1 MLTHFGEST
10 GLSATLEK
18 RIDTHEKE
26 RFISVPARR
35 TANRLRNRIIDR
47 DPPVSIP
54 KTYRNPIAAL
64 RAARLP
70 HSVTIEVER
79 SRHVL
84 EANLSEEASQ
94 LLAQSLVELRM
105 LGADAS
111 LLSAIVQR
119 LSLLAPRLTGS
130 GGLAAWLTAV
140 REVAQQARH
149 CTLALLES
157 SDEVLRHG
165 SPAELLMW
173 ARLGLRHGQLR
184 SAESDSALA
193 HFELRSR
200 ESTYVAAG
208 GERIDLSANKA
219 RLSHLLRALFDVAPQ
234 LLPVEQGLATRRPF
248 LSSLGLHMPEA
259 GRAMRGGLARRWYD
273 AAAAHAGAHLQYS
286 TYRFER
292 GSLKPIQTALLGLLE
307 DARVEALAAA
317 QMPGLRRLWLE
328 FHTVEPTHG
337 DTLLVLMLRL
347 ARCLLEPR
355 HGDPHPW
362 VVKARRLF
370 YDATDD
376 GRAPQVLQS
385 ALLRDMASRLGND
398 IGQMR
403 LQFNAREYVVEPA
416 YRDDNAH
423 LWQASA
429 DAQPQVQLAAD
440 EQPLPPQDDTE
451 QEIDQDGDDGAPAAR
466 PRPVEAAP
474 DGTEESMLAT
484 LQYPEWDRLVGD
496 YRSAWCTVLEGRP
509 PPGDPHALQACIDK
523 HATLLAHLE
532 RVMRAGRLRERVK
545 LRAQLRGD
553 ELDIDAAVRSAIERR
568 ARHSPGQ
575 KVHQRLDRRE
585 RDIAALVLLDSSASG
600 ADPVA
605 TGSGSVFDLARE
617 AALLTCLTLTRGG
630 DRCALHAFC
639 SNGRHEVRYDEA
651 LRFDEELAAPSI
663 ARLAGVQPRLSTRM
677 GAALRHASV
686 RLAAQ
691 SQRRKL
697 LLFVT
702 DGEPHDIDIFD
713 RRYLIEDARRAV
725 LEAGRL
731 SIVVFCVTLDPAADA
746 YVRTI
751 CGAGNYRVLDR
762 IESLPRVLPQMVLR
776 LTR

>member
-1 MLTHFGEST
+1 M
-10 GLSATLEK
+10 
-18 RIDTHEKE
+18 
-26 RFISVPARR
+26 
-35 TANRLRNRIIDR
+35 
-47 DPPVSIP
+47 SIP
-54 KTYRNPIAAL
+54 KTYRHPIATL
-64 RAARLP
+64 RAAWLP
-70 HSVTIEVER
+70 DSVAIEVER
-79 SRHVL
+79 ARHVL
-84 EANLSEEASQ
+84 EANLSEESSR

-105 LGADAS
+105 LGADAA
-111 LLSAIVQR
+111 LLGAIVQR
-119 LSLLAPRLTGS
+119 LSLLAPRLTGT

-140 REVAQQARH
+140 HEVAQQARH

-157 SDEVLRHG
+157 SEEVLRHG

-184 SAESDSALA
+184 SEQGDSALA

-200 ESTYVAAG
+200 ESTLVVAAPD
-208 GERIDLSANKA
+208 ERIDLASNKA
-219 RLSHLLRALFDVAPQ
+219 RLGHLLRALFDAAPQ
-234 LLPVEQGLATRRPF
+234 LLPVEHGLATRRPF
-248 LSSLGLHMPEA
+248 LSNLGLHMPEA

-273 AAAAHAGAHLQYS
+273 AAAAHAGAHLRHS
-286 TYRFER
+286 THRFER
-292 GSLKPIQTALLGLLE
+292 GSLKPIQTALLGVLE

-317 QMPGLRRLWLE
+317 EMPGLPRLWLE

-337 DTLLVLMLRL
+337 NNFLVLMLRL
-347 ARCLLEPR
+347 ARCLLEPGR
-355 HGDPHPW
+355 TDPHPW
-362 VVKARRLF
+362 VAKALRLF
-370 YDATDD
+370 FAATDN
-376 GRAPQVLQS
+376 GRAPQQLTPAS
-385 ALLRDMASRLGND
+385 LREMASHLGND

-423 LWQASA
+423 LWLRPA
-429 DAQPQVQLAAD
+429 DAQPQIQLVAD
-440 EQPLPPQDDTE
+440 EVPVPPQDGSE
-451 QEIDQDGDDGAPAAR
+451 QEIDQDAEEGAPAKR
-466 PRPVEAAP
+466 PRQVDSATDSAEQP
-474 DGTEESMLAT
+474 MLAT
-484 LQYPEWDRLVGD
+484 LQYPEWDRLIGD
-496 YRSAWCTVLEGRP
+496 YRSGWCTVLEGRP
-509 PPGDPHALQACIDK
+509 APGDARALLACVDK
-523 HATLLAHLE
+523 HAILLARLE
-532 RVMRAGRLRERVK
+532 RVMRAGRLRERIK

-568 ARHSPGQ
+568 TRHSPGQ
-575 KVHQRLDRRE
+575 KVHQRIDRRE
-585 RDIAALVLLDSSASG
+585 RDVAALVLLDSSASG

-731 SIVVFCVTLDPAADA
+731 GIVVFCVTLDPAADA

-776 LTR
+776 LMR

>member
-1 MLTHFGEST
+1 M
-10 GLSATLEK
+10 
-18 RIDTHEKE
+18 
-26 RFISVPARR
+26 
-35 TANRLRNRIIDR
+35 
-47 DPPVSIP
+47 SIP
-54 KTYRNPIAAL
+54 KTYRNPIATL
-64 RAARLP
+64 RAAQLP
-70 HSVTIEVER
+70 DSVTLEMER

-84 EANLSEEASQ
+84 EANLSEESSQ

-105 LGADAS
+105 LGADAA
-111 LLSAIVQR
+111 LLGAIVQR

-140 REVAQQARH
+140 REVAQEARH

-157 SDEVLRHG
+157 SEEVLRHG

-184 SAESDSALA
+184 SAESDAALA

-200 ESTYVAAG
+200 ESTLAVAAPDA
-208 GERIDLSANKA
+208 RIDLASSKA
-219 RLSHLLRALFDVAPQ
+219 RLGHLLRALFDVAPK

-248 LSSLGLHMPEA
+248 LSNLGLHLPEA
-259 GRAMRGGLARRWYD
+259 GRALRGPLARSWYD
-273 AAAAHAGAHLQYS
+273 AAAAHAAAHLCHS
-286 TYRFER
+286 TQRFER

-307 DARVEALAAA
+307 DARVEALACAE
-317 QMPGLRRLWLE
+317 MPGLRRLWLQ
-328 FHTVEPTHG
+328 FHTVEASHG
-337 DTLLVLMLRL
+337 NSFVVLMLRL
-347 ARCLLEPR
+347 ARCLLDPQR
-355 HGDPHPW
+355 TDPHPW

-370 YDATDD
+370 FEASD
-376 GRAPQVLQS
+376 GGRQPRLLQK
-385 ALLRDMASRLGND
+385 AALRDMASRLGND
-398 IGQMR
+398 VGQMR
-403 LQFNAREYVVEPA
+403 LQFNAREYVVEPS

-423 LWQASA
+423 LWQPGA
-429 DAQPQVQLAAD
+429 DAQPLVQLAAD
-440 EQPLPPQDDTE
+440 PLPLPPDDTTDE
-451 QEIDQDGDDGAPAAR
+451 EVDQDSDSGAPAPR
-466 PRPVEAAP
+466 PRHVEAGAG
-474 DGTEESMLAT
+474 GTERSLLAT
-484 LQYPEWDRLVGD
+484 HQYPEWDRLIGD
-496 YRSAWCTVLEGRP
+496 YRGAWCTVLVGRP
-509 PPGDPHALQACIDK
+509 TPGDPSALQACIDRN
-523 HATLLAHLE
+523 TLLLGRLE

-568 ARHSPGQ
+568 TRHSPGQ
-575 KVHQRLDRRE
+575 KVHQRIDRRE

-605 TGSGSVFDLARE
+605 SGHGSVFDLARE
-617 AALLTCLTLTRGG
+617 AAVLTCLTLIRAG

-639 SNGRHEVRYDEA
+639 SNGRHEVRYDEI
-651 LRFDEELAAPSI
+651 LGFGEELATRAV
-663 ARLAGVQPRLSTRM
+663 ARLASVRPRLSTRM

-686 RLAAQ
+686 RLATQ
-691 SQRRKL
+691 PQRRKL

-713 RRYLIEDARRAV
+713 PRYLIEDARRAV

-731 SIVVFCVTLDPAADA
+731 GLVVFCVTLDPAADG
-746 YVRTI
+746 YVRAI
-751 CGAGNYRVLDR
+751 CGAANYRVLDR